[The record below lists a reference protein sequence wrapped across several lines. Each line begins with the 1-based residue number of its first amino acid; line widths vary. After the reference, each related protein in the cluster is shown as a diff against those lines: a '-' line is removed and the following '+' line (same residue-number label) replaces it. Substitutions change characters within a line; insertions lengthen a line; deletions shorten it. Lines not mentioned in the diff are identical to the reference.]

1 MRIRN
6 RSSRIAL
13 RAARLKLLCSHA
25 WLASQPAHVALAL
38 ERKLD
43 GNRSVAARTRLPRD
57 YSSSVW
63 GSVLS
68 QRSDGIAWAPTNF
81 AQHII
86 DMRVRGEITYEEQR
100 EWVGDIRAFFKPA
113 PPTNLYA

>member
-13 RAARLKLLCSHA
+13 RCARLKLLCSTA

-38 ERKLD
+38 ERKLGGD
-43 GNRSVAARTRLPRD
+43 RSVAARTRLPRD

-68 QRSDGIAWAPTNF
+68 QRSDGIVWAPTKMY
-81 AQHII
+81 QHII

-100 EWVGDIRAFFKPA
+100 EWIEQVGWTRPA